1 MFDVSK
7 FLVIVDKIRI
17 KSYHGWRLTFYFL
30 WRLYNRRCHR
40 FPQYSTT
47 DALYKSSC
55 SCLPSL
61 RLLPA
66 WPLFI
71 TSVEIRYDFQF
82 LTVFSTYLVT
92 HWHPQAPAREYRVG
106 ATGRRL
112 ATRRARVGPTLWLAP
127 ALAGVRMARV
137 MMAMLAKSLPVGP
150 NIFLAVPSSSVQ
162 THLPWRISDL
172 FG

>member
-1 MFDVSK
+1 MGGDSLSTFCGIFTIDVAID
-7 FLVIVDKIRI
+7 FLNIAPQTPFI
-17 KSYHGWRLTFYFL
+17 SRLAVA
-30 WRLYNRRCHR
+30 
-40 FPQYSTT
+40 FPHSVFCRPDHYS
-47 DALYKSSC
+47 L
-55 SCLPSL
+55 LPSK
-61 RLLPA
+61 
-66 WPLFI
+66 
-71 TSVEIRYDFQF
+71 SDFHF

-137 MMAMLAKSLPVGP
+137 MMAMLAKSLPVGA
-150 NIFLAVPSSSVQ
+150 NIFFSVPSSSVQ